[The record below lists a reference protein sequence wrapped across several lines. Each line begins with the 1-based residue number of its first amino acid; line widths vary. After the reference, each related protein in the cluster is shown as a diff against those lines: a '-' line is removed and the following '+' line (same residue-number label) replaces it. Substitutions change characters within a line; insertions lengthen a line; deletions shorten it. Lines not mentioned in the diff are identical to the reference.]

1 MGNISDAILAV
12 AAMALLV
19 CLGIF
24 FIVGIPYLIWTV
36 VASIVAYLG
45 WYDLSIALPL
55 LCVILYYFSGIKFT
69 YNM

>member
-19 CLGIF
+19 CLGIIL
-24 FIVGIPYLIWTV
+24 IVGIPYLIWVV

-45 WYDLSIALPL
+45 WYDLSITLPL
-55 LCVILYYFSGIKFT
+55 LCVILYYFGGIKFT
-69 YNM
+69 